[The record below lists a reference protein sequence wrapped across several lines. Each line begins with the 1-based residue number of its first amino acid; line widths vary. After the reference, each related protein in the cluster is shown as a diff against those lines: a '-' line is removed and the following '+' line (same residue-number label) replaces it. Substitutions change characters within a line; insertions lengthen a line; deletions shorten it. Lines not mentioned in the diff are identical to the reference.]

1 MPTSIGVAIGASAA
15 GATAAG
21 IAVIS
26 GGIGL
31 IGTMSQIKEQKRQAS
46 AQRQQQQ
53 VQARR
58 SQRQAVR
65 EAQIRRAQA
74 QAQAGALGVTGG
86 SALGGGLSSLSSQLG
101 SNIGTAGQLSG
112 LSNRISM
119 AGQSAATA
127 GAIAGL
133 GSSVFSSVGGF
144 GAMGFGGQSTG
155 ITPSI
160 DVG

>member
-1 MPTSIGVAIGASAA
+1 MIQAGTFLAANAGTIAAVA
-15 GATAAG
+15 ATAT
-21 IAVIS
+21 VV
-26 GGIGL
+26 
-31 IGTMSQIKEQKRQAS
+31 GTMSQINAQKRQAA

-53 VQARR
+53 VIARR

-86 SALGGGLSSLSSQLG
+86 SALGGGFSSLSSQLG
-101 SNIGTAGQLSG
+101 SSIGTSTQLSG

-133 GSSVFSSVGGF
+133 GSSVFSAVDGF
-144 GAMGFGGQSTG
+144 GAMGFGKKSTA
-155 ITPSI
+155 TPSI
-160 DVG
+160 FGLLKS

>member
-1 MPTSIGVAIGASAA
+1 MPTSIGVAIGVGGAGSA
-15 GATAAG
+15 AAG
-21 IAVIS
+21 IALIS

-31 IGTMSQIKEQKRQAS
+31 IGTMSQINAQKRQAA

-53 VQARR
+53 VIARR

-86 SALGGGLSSLSSQLG
+86 SVLGGGLSSLSSQLG
-101 SNIGTAGQLSG
+101 SSIGTSTQLSG

-133 GSSVFSSVGGF
+133 GSSVFQAIPGGGF
-144 GAMGFGGQSTG
+144 AALGM
-155 ITPSI
+155 TP
-160 DVG
+160 

>member
-1 MPTSIGVAIGASAA
+1 MTLKLVLSAISAA
-15 GATAAG
+15 AT
-21 IAVIS
+21 VV
-26 GGIGL
+26 
-31 IGTMSQIKEQKRQAS
+31 GTISQINAQKRQAA
-46 AQRQQQQ
+46 AQREQQQ
-53 VQARR
+53 VIARR

-86 SALGGGLSSLSSQLG
+86 SALGGGFSSLSSQLG
-101 SNIGTAGQLSG
+101 SSIGTSTQLSG

-133 GSSVFSSVGGF
+133 GSSVFQAIPGGGF
-144 GAMGFGGQSTG
+144 GAFGSSPTA
-155 ITPSI
+155 TPSI
-160 DVG
+160 DVGP